1 MHNVKNYILLL
12 FIGWTLVS
20 CNKQELEADIPAYI
34 YINNFTLTTTPEQGT
49 SSHKITDA
57 WVYLDQELL
66 GVFELPVRFPVVKE
80 GSFKLDVYPGIK
92 ENGIAER
99 RERYLFYNA
108 YSTSIT
114 LEKNKTI
121 EITPSTTYTSETTFY
136 WMEDFESASLPF
148 LYNSISD
155 TVMNKTSVGIFEGGY
170 AGRVVLTPLMDF
182 FECNTPGFSTLP
194 RFGSPVFLEL
204 NFKTNQPVLV
214 GLYADTEQLGL
225 FYLNTTSE
233 WNKIYLNFT
242 EAIQTRAGANEYK
255 LFFGFENKVGEPEFL
270 IDNLKLIHL

>member
-1 MHNVKNYILLL
+1 LHNVKNYILLL

-80 GSFKLDVYPGIK
+80 GSFKLEVYPGIK

-99 RERYLFYNA
+99 RERYLFYNG
-108 YSTSIT
+108 YSKQIQ
-114 LEKNKTI
+114 LEKEKTI
-121 EITPSTTYTSETTFY
+121 EINPTTTYTSGTTFY

-148 LYNSISD
+148 LYNVISD
-155 TVMNKTSVGIFEGGY
+155 TVMNKTTSDVFEGSY
-170 AGRVVLTPLMDF
+170 AGEVVLTPLMDF

-204 NFKTNQPVLV
+204 NFKTNKPVLV
-214 GLYADTEQLGL
+214 GLYADSEQLGL
-225 FYLNTTSE
+225 FYLNTSSS

-242 EAIQTRAGANEYK
+242 EAIQTRPASNDYK
-255 LFFGFENKVGEPEFL
+255 IFFGFQNNLQEPDFK